1 MNTNFYLIEVIQN
14 EKMEEMQ
21 KVSDKGNLI
30 NLLSKE
36 GTETK
41 IYPAMFAEK
50 LLQLRA
56 WLTFEIKSLK
66 LSSR

>member
-14 EKMEEMQ
+14 EKKEEIQ
-21 KVSDKGNLI
+21 EVIEKGRLMKLI
-30 NLLSKE
+30 SKK

-41 IYPAMFAEK
+41 INHSMFAEK
-50 LLQLRA
+50 LLQFRA
-56 WLTFEIKSLK
+56 WLTFEIRSLK

>member
-14 EKMEEMQ
+14 EKKEEIRE
-21 KVSDKGNLI
+21 VIEKGRLMKLI
-30 NLLSKE
+30 SKK

-41 IYPAMFAEK
+41 IYPSMFAEK
-50 LLQLRA
+50 LLQFRA
-56 WLTFEIKSLK
+56 WLTFEIRSLK